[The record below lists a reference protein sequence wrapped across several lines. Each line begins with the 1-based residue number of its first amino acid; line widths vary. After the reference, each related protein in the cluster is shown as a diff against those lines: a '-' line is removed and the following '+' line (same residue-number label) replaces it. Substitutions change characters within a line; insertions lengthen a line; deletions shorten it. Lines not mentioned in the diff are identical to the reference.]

1 MYATIRTLPHYFPEI
16 FVNRI
21 IISVIAFAMFCAVSI
36 FLYKRHKF
44 NKAQCFAAILLSLYI
59 VVLLY
64 FTVTGRY
71 SHEEYEYKINF
82 FTSYRW
88 FFQYNG
94 EQVLRQLLI
103 NFVMYNGE
111 QVLRQLLINFVMLM
125 PVGFLLPV
133 VINAKHKYLITMALS
148 LLLTVFIETM
158 QLITKCGSFEIDDI
172 INNFVGAVLGML
184 LYVLCSKL
192 IKPKTNK
199 VNK

>member
-1 MYATIRTLPHYFPEI
+1 MLATIRTLPHYFPEI

-21 IISVIAFAMFCAVSI
+21 IISVIAFAVFCAVSI
-36 FLYKRHKF
+36 FLYKKHKF
-44 NKAQCFAAILLSLYI
+44 NKLQCGAAIVLSLYI

-64 FTVTGRY
+64 FTVVGRY

-88 FFQYNG
+88 FFKYNG

-103 NFVMYNGE
+103 NLVM
-111 QVLRQLLINFVMLM
+111 IM

-133 VINAKHKYLITMALS
+133 VIKAKYKYLITMALS

-158 QLITKCGSFEIDDI
+158 QLITKCGSFEVDDI
-172 INNFVGAVLGML
+172 INNFIGAVLGML
-184 LYVLCSKL
+184 VYALCSKL
-192 IKPKTNK
+192 LKSKINK

>member
-1 MYATIRTLPHYFPEI
+1 MVATIRTLPHYFPEI

-21 IISVIAFAMFCAVSI
+21 IISVIAFAVFCAVSI
-36 FLYKRHKF
+36 FLYKKHKF
-44 NKAQCFAAILLSLYI
+44 NTLQCGAALLLSLYI

-64 FTVTGRY
+64 FTVIGRY
-71 SHEEYEYKINF
+71 SHEEYEYQINF

-88 FFQYNG
+88 FFQ
-94 EQVLRQLLI
+94 
-103 NFVMYNGE
+103 YNGE

-158 QLITKCGSFEIDDI
+158 QLITKCGSFEVDDI
-172 INNFVGAVLGML
+172 INNFIGAVLGML
-184 LYVLCSKL
+184 IYALCSKL
-192 IKPKTNK
+192 LKSKINK

>member
-1 MYATIRTLPHYFPEI
+1 MVATIRTLPNEFPEI

-21 IISVIAFAMFCAVSI
+21 IISVIAFALFCAVSI
-36 FLYKRHKF
+36 FLYKKHKF
-44 NKAQCFAAILLSLYI
+44 NKLQCGAAILLSLYI

-103 NFVMYNGE
+103 NFVM
-111 QVLRQLLINFVMLM
+111 LM
-125 PVGFLLPV
+125 PVTE
-133 VINAKHKYLITMALS
+133 N
-148 LLLTVFIETM
+148 
-158 QLITKCGSFEIDDI
+158 KCSD
-172 INNFVGAVLGML
+172 NF
-184 LYVLCSKL
+184 
-192 IKPKTNK
+192 
-199 VNK
+199 

>member
-1 MYATIRTLPHYFPEI
+1 MVATIRTLPHYFPEI

-21 IISVIAFAMFCAVSI
+21 IISVIAFAVFCAVSI
-36 FLYKRHKF
+36 FLYKKHKF
-44 NKAQCFAAILLSLYI
+44 NKLQCGAAILLSLYI

-64 FTVTGRY
+64 FTVVGRY
-71 SHEEYEYKINF
+71 SHEEYEYQINF

-88 FFQYNG
+88 FFEHNG

-103 NFVMYNGE
+103 N
-111 QVLRQLLINFVMLM
+111 LVMLM

-133 VINAKHKYLITMALS
+133 VIKAKHKYLITMALS

-172 INNFVGAVLGML
+172 INNFVGAVIGML
-184 LYVLCSKL
+184 LYVLCIKL
-192 IKPKTNK
+192 IKQNTNK

>member
-1 MYATIRTLPHYFPEI
+1 MVVTIRTLPHYFPEI

-21 IISVIAFAMFCAVSI
+21 IISVIAFAVFCAVSI
-36 FLYKRHKF
+36 FLYKRQKF
-44 NKAQCFAAILLSLYI
+44 NKMQCAAAILLSLYI

-103 NFVMYNGE
+103 NFVM
-111 QVLRQLLINFVMLM
+111 LM

-133 VINAKHKYLITMALS
+133 VIKAKHKYLITMALS

-158 QLITKCGSFEIDDI
+158 QLITKCGSFEVDDI
-172 INNFVGAVLGML
+172 INNFIGAVLGML
-184 LYVLCSKL
+184 IYALCSKL
-192 IKPKTNK
+192 LKSKINK

>member
-1 MYATIRTLPHYFPEI
+1 MLATIRTLPHYFPEI

-21 IISVIAFAMFCAVSI
+21 IISVIAFAVFCAVSI
-36 FLYKRHKF
+36 FLYKKHKF
-44 NKAQCFAAILLSLYI
+44 NKLQCGAAIVLSLYI

-64 FTVTGRY
+64 FTVVGRY

-88 FFQYNG
+88 FFKYNG

-103 NFVMYNGE
+103 NLVM
-111 QVLRQLLINFVMLM
+111 IM

-133 VINAKHKYLITMALS
+133 VIKAKYKYLITMALS

-158 QLITKCGSFEIDDI
+158 QLITKCGSFEVDDI
-172 INNFVGAVLGML
+172 INNFIGAVLGML
-184 LYVLCSKL
+184 IYALCSKL
-192 IKPKTNK
+192 LKSKINK

>member
-1 MYATIRTLPHYFPEI
+1 MVATIRTLPNEFPEI

-21 IISVIAFAMFCAVSI
+21 IISAVFCAVSI
-36 FLYKRHKF
+36 FLYKKHKF
-44 NKAQCFAAILLSLYI
+44 NKLQCGAAILLSLYI

-71 SHEEYEYKINF
+71 SHEEYEYQINF

-103 NFVMYNGE
+103 NFVM
-111 QVLRQLLINFVMLM
+111 LM
-125 PVGFLLPV
+125 PAGFLLPV
-133 VINAKHKYLITMALS
+133 AINAKHKYLITMALS
-148 LLLTVFIETM
+148 LLLTLFIETM
-158 QLITKCGSFEIDDI
+158 QLITKCGSFEVDDI

-184 LYVLCSKL
+184 IYALCSKL
-192 IKPKTNK
+192 LKSKINK

>member
-1 MYATIRTLPHYFPEI
+1 M
-16 FVNRI
+16 
-21 IISVIAFAMFCAVSI
+21 IAFAVFCAVSI
-36 FLYKRHKF
+36 FLYKKHKF
-44 NKAQCFAAILLSLYI
+44 NKLQCGAAILLSLYI

-64 FTVTGRY
+64 FTVVGRY

-88 FFQYNG
+88 FF
-94 EQVLRQLLI
+94 EH
-103 NFVMYNGE
+103 NGE

-133 VINAKHKYLITMALS
+133 VIKAKHKYLITMALS

-158 QLITKCGSFEIDDI
+158 QLITKCGSFEVDDI
-172 INNFVGAVLGML
+172 INNFIGAVLGML
-184 LYVLCSKL
+184 VYALCSKL
-192 IKPKTNK
+192 LKSKINK

>member
-1 MYATIRTLPHYFPEI
+1 MLATIRTLPHYFPEI

-21 IISVIAFAMFCAVSI
+21 IISVIAFAVFCAVSI
-36 FLYKRHKF
+36 FLYKKHKF
-44 NKAQCFAAILLSLYI
+44 NKLQCSAAILLSLYI

-88 FFQYNG
+88 FFEHNG

-103 NFVMYNGE
+103 N
-111 QVLRQLLINFVMLM
+111 LVMLM

-133 VINAKHKYLITMALS
+133 VINAKHKFLITMALS

-172 INNFVGAVLGML
+172 INNFVGAVIGML
-184 LYVLCSKL
+184 IYMLL
-192 IKPKTNK
+192 NK
-199 VNK
+199 IIQNRKGNHYE

>member
-1 MYATIRTLPHYFPEI
+1 MVATIRTLPHYFPEI

-21 IISVIAFAMFCAVSI
+21 IISVIAFALFCTVSI

-59 VVLLY
+59 VVLMY
-64 FTVTGRY
+64 FTVVGRY

-103 NFVMYNGE
+103 N
-111 QVLRQLLINFVMLM
+111 LIMLM

-133 VINAKHKYLITMALS
+133 VINAKHKHLITMALS

-184 LYVLCSKL
+184 IYMMLNNIIQKRKGNHYE
-192 IKPKTNK
+192 
-199 VNK
+199 

>member
-1 MYATIRTLPHYFPEI
+1 MVATIRTLPHYFPEI
-16 FVNRI
+16 FVSRI
-21 IISVIAFAMFCAVSI
+21 IISVIAFALFCAVSL
-36 FLYKRHKF
+36 FLYKRQKF
-44 NKAQCFAAILLSLYI
+44 NKIQCFAAILLSLYI

-64 FTVTGRY
+64 FTVVGRY
-71 SHEEYEYKINF
+71 SHEEYEYQINF

-103 NFVMYNGE
+103 N
-111 QVLRQLLINFVMLM
+111 LVMLM

-133 VINAKHKYLITMALS
+133 IINAKHKFLITMALS

-172 INNFVGAVLGML
+172 INNFIGAVIGML
-184 LYVLCSKL
+184 IYMLL
-192 IKPKTNK
+192 NK
-199 VNK
+199 IIQNRKGNHYE

>member
-1 MYATIRTLPHYFPEI
+1 MVATIRTLPHYFPEI

-21 IISVIAFAMFCAVSI
+21 IISVIAFAVFCAVSI
-36 FLYKRHKF
+36 FLYKKHKF
-44 NKAQCFAAILLSLYI
+44 NKLQCGAAIVLSLYI

-64 FTVTGRY
+64 FTVVGRY

-88 FFQYNG
+88 FFKYNG

-103 NFVMYNGE
+103 NLVM
-111 QVLRQLLINFVMLM
+111 IM

-133 VINAKHKYLITMALS
+133 VIKAKYKYLITMALS

-172 INNFVGAVLGML
+172 INNFVGAVIGML
-184 LYVLCSKL
+184 LYALCSKL

>member
-88 FFQYNG
+88 FFKYNG

-103 NFVMYNGE
+103 NLVM
-111 QVLRQLLINFVMLM
+111 IM

-133 VINAKHKYLITMALS
+133 VIKAKYKYLITMALS

-184 LYVLCSKL
+184 IYMMLNNIIQKRKGNHYE
-192 IKPKTNK
+192 
-199 VNK
+199 

>member
-1 MYATIRTLPHYFPEI
+1 MYATIRTLPHYFPKI

-21 IISVIAFAMFCAVSI
+21 IISVIAFAVFCAVSI
-36 FLYKRHKF
+36 FLYKRQKF
-44 NKAQCFAAILLSLYI
+44 NKVQCFAAILLSFYI

-71 SHEEYEYKINF
+71 SHEEYEYQINF

-103 NFVMYNGE
+103 NFVM
-111 QVLRQLLINFVMLM
+111 LI
-125 PVGFLLPV
+125 PVGFLLP
-133 VINAKHKYLITMALS
+133 IIIQAKHKYLITLALS

-172 INNFVGAVLGML
+172 INNFVGAVIGIL
-184 LYVLCSKL
+184 LYALCSKL
-192 IKPKTNK
+192 IKNK
-199 VNK
+199 QGE

>member
-1 MYATIRTLPHYFPEI
+1 MVVTIRTLPHYFPEI

-21 IISVIAFAMFCAVSI
+21 IISVIAFAVFCAVSI
-36 FLYKRHKF
+36 FLYKKHKF
-44 NKAQCFAAILLSLYI
+44 NKLQCGAAILLSLYI

-103 NFVMYNGE
+103 NFVM
-111 QVLRQLLINFVMLM
+111 LM

-133 VINAKHKYLITMALS
+133 VIKAKYKYLITMVLS

-184 LYVLCSKL
+184 LYVLCIKL
-192 IKPKTNK
+192 IKQNTNK
-199 VNK
+199 VNE

>member
-1 MYATIRTLPHYFPEI
+1 M
-16 FVNRI
+16 
-21 IISVIAFAMFCAVSI
+21 IAFAVFCAVSI
-36 FLYKRHKF
+36 FLYKKHKF
-44 NKAQCFAAILLSLYI
+44 NKLQCGAAILLSLYI

-64 FTVTGRY
+64 FTVVGRY

-103 NFVMYNGE
+103 NFVM
-111 QVLRQLLINFVMLM
+111 LM

-133 VINAKHKYLITMALS
+133 VIKAKHKYLITMALS

-172 INNFVGAVLGML
+172 INNFIGAVIGML
-184 LYVLCSKL
+184 IYALCSKFK
-192 IKPKTNK
+192 KPNK

>member
-1 MYATIRTLPHYFPEI
+1 MLATIRTLPNEFPEI

-21 IISVIAFAMFCAVSI
+21 IISAIAFAVFCAASI
-36 FLYKRHKF
+36 FMYKMQKF
-44 NKAQCFAAILLSLYI
+44 NKMQCAAAILLSLYI

-103 NFVMYNGE
+103 NFVM
-111 QVLRQLLINFVMLM
+111 LM
-125 PVGFLLPV
+125 PVGFLLPA
-133 VINAKHKYLITMALS
+133 VINAKHKYLITLALS

-172 INNFVGAVLGML
+172 INNFVGAVIGML
-184 LYVLCSKL
+184 IYMLLSRIIQNRKGNHYE
-192 IKPKTNK
+192 
-199 VNK
+199 

>member
-1 MYATIRTLPHYFPEI
+1 MLATIRTLPHYFPEI

-21 IISVIAFAMFCAVSI
+21 IISVIAFAVFCAVSI
-36 FLYKRHKF
+36 FLYKRQKF
-44 NKAQCFAAILLSLYI
+44 NKMQCAAAILLSLYI

-88 FFQYNG
+88 FFK
-94 EQVLRQLLI
+94 
-103 NFVMYNGE
+103 YNGE

-125 PVGFLLPV
+125 PVGFLLSV

-172 INNFVGAVLGML
+172 INNFVGAVIGML
-184 LYVLCSKL
+184 IYMLL
-192 IKPKTNK
+192 NK
-199 VNK
+199 IIQNRKGNHYE

>member
-1 MYATIRTLPHYFPEI
+1 MVVTIRTLPHYFPEI

-21 IISVIAFAMFCAVSI
+21 IISVIAFALFCTVSI

-59 VVLLY
+59 VVLMY
-64 FTVTGRY
+64 FTVVGRY

-88 FFQYNG
+88 FFQ
-94 EQVLRQLLI
+94 
-103 NFVMYNGE
+103 YNGE

-158 QLITKCGSFEIDDI
+158 QLITKCGSFEVDDI
-172 INNFVGAVLGML
+172 INNFIGAVLGML

>member
-1 MYATIRTLPHYFPEI
+1 MLVTIRTLPNEFPEI

-21 IISVIAFAMFCAVSI
+21 IISVIAFAVFCAVSI
-36 FLYKRHKF
+36 FLYKKHKF
-44 NKAQCFAAILLSLYI
+44 NKVQCGAAILLSLYI

-64 FTVTGRY
+64 FTVVGRY
-71 SHEEYEYKINF
+71 SHEEYEYQINF

-88 FFQYNG
+88 FFEQNG

-103 NFVMYNGE
+103 N
-111 QVLRQLLINFVMLM
+111 LVMLM

-133 VINAKHKYLITMALS
+133 VIKAKHKYLITMALS

-172 INNFVGAVLGML
+172 INNFVGAVIGML
-184 LYVLCSKL
+184 LYVLYSKL
-192 IKPKTNK
+192 IKPKINK

>member
-1 MYATIRTLPHYFPEI
+1 MVATIRTLPHYFPEI

-21 IISVIAFAMFCAVSI
+21 IISVIAFAVFCAVSI
-36 FLYKRHKF
+36 FLYKKHKF
-44 NKAQCFAAILLSLYI
+44 NKVQCGAAILLSLYI

-64 FTVTGRY
+64 FTVVGRY
-71 SHEEYEYKINF
+71 SHEEYEYQINF

-103 NFVMYNGE
+103 NFVM
-111 QVLRQLLINFVMLM
+111 LM

-133 VINAKHKYLITMALS
+133 VIKAKHKHLITMALS

-184 LYVLCSKL
+184 LYVLCIKL
-192 IKPKTNK
+192 IKQNTNK
-199 VNK
+199 VNE

>member
-1 MYATIRTLPHYFPEI
+1 MLATIRTLPHYFPEI

-21 IISVIAFAMFCAVSI
+21 IISVIAFAVFCAVSI
-36 FLYKRHKF
+36 FLYKKHKF
-44 NKAQCFAAILLSLYI
+44 NKLQCGAAILLSLYI

-71 SHEEYEYKINF
+71 SHEEYEYQINF

-88 FFQYNG
+88 FFEHNG

-103 NFVMYNGE
+103 NLVM
-111 QVLRQLLINFVMLM
+111 IM

-172 INNFVGAVLGML
+172 INNFVGAVIGML

-192 IKPKTNK
+192 LKSRINK

>member
-1 MYATIRTLPHYFPEI
+1 MLATIRTLPHYFPEI

-21 IISVIAFAMFCAVSI
+21 IISVIAFAVFCAVSI
-36 FLYKRHKF
+36 FLYKKHKF
-44 NKAQCFAAILLSLYI
+44 NKLQCGAAILLSLYI

-64 FTVTGRY
+64 FTVVGRY
-71 SHEEYEYKINF
+71 SHEEYEYQINF

-103 NFVMYNGE
+103 NFVM
-111 QVLRQLLINFVMLM
+111 LM

-133 VINAKHKYLITMALS
+133 VIKAKHKHLITMALS

-172 INNFVGAVLGML
+172 INNFIGAVIGMM
-184 LYVLCSKL
+184 LYALCSKL
-192 IKPKTNK
+192 IKSKINK
-199 VNK
+199 VNE

>member
-21 IISVIAFAMFCAVSI
+21 IISVIAFAVFCAVSI
-36 FLYKRHKF
+36 FLYKKHKF
-44 NKAQCFAAILLSLYI
+44 NKLQCGAAILLSLYI

-64 FTVTGRY
+64 FTVVGRY

-88 FFQYNG
+88 FFKYNG

-103 NFVMYNGE
+103 NLVM
-111 QVLRQLLINFVMLM
+111 IM

-133 VINAKHKYLITMALS
+133 VIKAKYKYLITMALS

-158 QLITKCGSFEIDDI
+158 QLITKCGSFEVDDI
-172 INNFVGAVLGML
+172 INNFIGAVLGML
-184 LYVLCSKL
+184 VYALCSKL
-192 IKPKTNK
+192 LKSKINK

>member
-1 MYATIRTLPHYFPEI
+1 MVVTIRTLPHYFPEI

-21 IISVIAFAMFCAVSI
+21 IISAIAFALFCAVSI
-36 FLYKRHKF
+36 FLYKKHKF
-44 NKAQCFAAILLSLYI
+44 NKLQCGAAILLSLYI

-64 FTVTGRY
+64 FTVVGRY

-103 NFVMYNGE
+103 NFVM
-111 QVLRQLLINFVMLM
+111 LM
-125 PVGFLLPV
+125 PVGFLLPI
-133 VINAKHKYLITMALS
+133 VIKAKHKYLITMALS

-172 INNFVGAVLGML
+172 INNFIGAVIGML
-184 LYVLCSKL
+184 IYALCSKF
-192 IKPKTNK
+192 KKTK
-199 VNK
+199 QGE

>member
-1 MYATIRTLPHYFPEI
+1 MVATIRTLPHYFPEI

-21 IISVIAFAMFCAVSI
+21 IISVIAFSVFCAVSI
-36 FLYKRHKF
+36 FLYKKHKF
-44 NKAQCFAAILLSLYI
+44 NKLQCSAAILLSLYI

-71 SHEEYEYKINF
+71 SHEEYEYQINF

-88 FFQYNG
+88 FF
-94 EQVLRQLLI
+94 EH
-103 NFVMYNGE
+103 NGE

-125 PVGFLLPV
+125 PVGFLLPII
-133 VINAKHKYLITMALS
+133 INTKHKFLITMALS

-172 INNFVGAVLGML
+172 INNFVGAVIGML
-184 LYVLCSKL
+184 IYMLL
-192 IKPKTNK
+192 NK
-199 VNK
+199 IIQNRKGNHYE

>member
-21 IISVIAFAMFCAVSI
+21 IISVIAFAVFCAVSI

-44 NKAQCFAAILLSLYI
+44 NKSQCFAAILLSLYI

-71 SHEEYEYKINF
+71 SHEEYEYQINF

-103 NFVMYNGE
+103 N
-111 QVLRQLLINFVMLM
+111 LVMLM

-172 INNFVGAVLGML
+172 INNFVGAVIGML
-184 LYVLCSKL
+184 IYMLL
-192 IKPKTNK
+192 NK
-199 VNK
+199 IIQNRKGNHYE

>member
-1 MYATIRTLPHYFPEI
+1 MVATIRTLPHYFPEI

-21 IISVIAFAMFCAVSI
+21 IISMIAFAVFCTVSI
-36 FLYKRHKF
+36 FLYKRQKF
-44 NKAQCFAAILLSLYI
+44 NKMQCAAAILLSLYI

-103 NFVMYNGE
+103 NY
-111 QVLRQLLINFVMLM
+111 VMLM

-133 VINAKHKYLITMALS
+133 VINAKHKYLITLALS
-148 LLLTVFIETM
+148 LLLTVFIETL
-158 QLITKCGSFEIDDI
+158 QLITKCGSFEVDDI

-184 LYVLCSKL
+184 IYMLFSRIIQNRKGNHYE
-192 IKPKTNK
+192 
-199 VNK
+199 

>member
-1 MYATIRTLPHYFPEI
+1 MLATIRTLPHYFPEI

-21 IISVIAFAMFCAVSI
+21 IISVIAFAVFCAVSI
-36 FLYKRHKF
+36 FLYKKHKF
-44 NKAQCFAAILLSLYI
+44 NKLQCGAAILLSLYI

-88 FFQYNG
+88 FFEHNG

-103 NFVMYNGE
+103 NLF
-111 QVLRQLLINFVMLM
+111 MLV
-125 PVGFLLPV
+125 PVGFLLPI
-133 VINAKHKYLITMALS
+133 VINTKHKYLITMALS

-158 QLITKCGSFEIDDI
+158 QLITKCGSFEVDDI

-184 LYVLCSKL
+184 IYMMLNNIIQKRKGNHYE
-192 IKPKTNK
+192 
-199 VNK
+199 